1 MYLDTSVLVKLYVN
15 EPDSVAC
22 AGVASGHT
30 LVSSELAYGEV
41 LSALLA
47 HERAKRYSA
56 DARTRVWERF
66 LQDHDEGRI
75 HFVPLHGLI
84 VHEAAEVMQEVH
96 PDVPLRTLD
105 AIHLATFLSVDAGP
119 LFTRDRRM
127 LEAAR
132 RLNLP
137 LAE

>member
-22 AGVASGHT
+22 DGVARGHT

-41 LSALLA
+41 LSAFLA
-47 HERAKRYSA
+47 NERAKRLSTEERA
-56 DARTRVWERF
+56 LAWTRF
-66 LQDHDEGRI
+66 LEDHESGKI
-75 HFVPLHGLI
+75 HLVPLNGVL
-84 VHEAAEVMQEVH
+84 VQEAADLMEEVH
-96 PDVPLRTLD
+96 PEVPLRTLD
-105 AIHLATFLSVDAGP
+105 AIHLSTFLSVDAGP

>member
-22 AGVASGHT
+22 EGVAAGHT

-41 LSALLA
+41 FSALLA
-47 HERAKRYSA
+47 NERAKRLTAEQRKLAWSRLL
-56 DARTRVWERF
+56 D
-66 LQDHDEGRI
+66 DHEAGKV
-75 HFVPLHGLI
+75 HFVPLNGVL
-84 VHEAAEVMQEVH
+84 VQEAAEVMEEVH
-96 PDVPLRTLD
+96 PEIPLRTLD

-127 LEAAR
+127 LDAAR